1 MNKQTRQFL
10 ETLVQ
15 DAQGENAINVEKVGK
30 VAHKY
35 YDHAST
41 YAEREDKV
49 WGFNPDSGKLVLM
62 DEFAG
67 TDQWEVELS
76 ELTDKGLR
84 ELVKG
89 INHEYLADYLLDK
102 FVKDFLE

>member
-1 MNKQTRQFL
+1 MNKEKRNFL

-15 DAQGENAINVEKVGK
+15 DAQGENEIDIEKVGK
-30 VAHKY
+30 VAYKY

-67 TDQWEVELS
+67 TDQWEIELS
-76 ELTDKGLR
+76 ELTDKGLCD
-84 ELVKG
+84 LVKG
-89 INHEYLADYLLDK
+89 IRHEYLADYLLDK
-102 FVKDFLE
+102 FLKDFVE